1 MLGLYAARG
10 LTEEQLPKQSGV
22 ITVTDSHASSLHD
35 MYTHTY
41 VYTHGIYRQI
51 RQNLTQFK
59 LLLVIISNP
68 FFAFLQVCSM
78 TSSRPYKEVIT

>member
-1 MLGLYAARG
+1 MLGLYAGRG

-35 MYTHTY
+35 M
-41 VYTHGIYRQI
+41 YTHGIYRQI

>member
-35 MYTHTY
+35 M
-41 VYTHGIYRQI
+41 YTHGIYRQI

-78 TSSRPYKEVIT
+78 TSSRP